1 MTITIKSWFNG
12 KILYTSEK
20 ATIKEAVGEAVNKGA
35 DLSGANLWGA
45 HLSGANL
52 SGAHMR
58 GADMSGANLWGAKGI
73 FIINFGVKLQV
84 VK

>member
-45 HLSGANL
+45 
-52 SGAHMR
+52 
-58 GADMSGANLWGAKGI
+58 KGI